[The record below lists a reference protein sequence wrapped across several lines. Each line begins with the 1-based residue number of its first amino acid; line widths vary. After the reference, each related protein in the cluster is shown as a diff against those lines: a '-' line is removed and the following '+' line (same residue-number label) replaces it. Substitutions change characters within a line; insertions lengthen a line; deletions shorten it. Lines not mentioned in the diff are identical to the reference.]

1 MPRGIAKN
9 RTTDNSTAFHLPAP
23 PDQWFRFARRHARA
37 RLSCVS
43 RGVHS
48 ARAFWRYYALERTL
62 GRALHFDA
70 TVKGS
75 LLAMKISCRCARRRR
90 KPVDPRTH
98 PTHRCLPRD
107 KVTVSQRFRRSLGGK
122 RDSFENA
129 AGTESRAV
137 THERN
142 ACGRSNFG
150 VFRCA
155 VFPLWNQSRESPAK
169 AKLCGYKDG
178 RCQRCSCA
186 LQLSRRCTY
195 RTSSASGC
203 APKVSSG
210 DPLSFRKP
218 LVSLDTCL
226 LRNLSVSAYKC
237 ESVVWS
243 NEVRHLFEGSRTWL
257 SYIGSTPSSNS

>member
-1 MPRGIAKN
+1 MYFVGHSRQCPEALQRTEQ
-9 RTTDNSTAFHLPAP
+9 RTTALHSTFPLHRTSGSDLRVAMLAHAFRAFHA
-23 PDQWFRFARRHARA
+23 
-37 RLSCVS
+37 
-43 RGVHS
+43 
-48 ARAFWRYYALERTL
+48 AFTALEPSGAITHWNARW
-62 GRALHFDA
+62 GALHFDA
-70 TVKGS
+70 IVKGS

-98 PTHRCLPRD
+98 PTHRCLPQD

-257 SYIGSTPSSNS
+257 